1 MSQTEQVQNTNRYT
15 QCEICKAQG
24 HRSRNCQSSR
34 AKEIISEFYS
44 LFAINECIYENTP
57 VDFTIYKN
65 NFTSSLEAMKYC
77 LEYKCRFKK
86 YELEFLYYFLKCN
99 EDEFERHPRIGS
111 YTKSRLAY
119 KVVTRF
125 SDTKHEGRFF
135 NSQHSVR
142 YFNYDGI
149 KQHMVDEFD
158 KILYSI
164 PLSPLFKKV
173 LKIPLD
179 IANDIRNLSRRQQQV
194 PQTPI
199 RNTTPQQQQ
208 VPQTPIRN
216 VRPSQPI
223 PNALGSMIM
232 SPVLDNMLPDTPKEC
247 CICLEEIEKDKM
259 CYLNCSHFFH
269 LDCVVGMCASKTN
282 CSQKCPM
289 CRVPV
294 TNTNVSQ
301 QAFLHY
307 FTSNNKAIRVK
318 V

>member
-1 MSQTEQVQNTNRYT
+1 
-15 QCEICKAQG
+15 
-24 HRSRNCQSSR
+24 
-34 AKEIISEFYS
+34 
-44 LFAINECIYENTP
+44 
-57 VDFTIYKN
+57 
-65 NFTSSLEAMKYC
+65 
-77 LEYKCRFKK
+77 
-86 YELEFLYYFLKCN
+86 
-99 EDEFERHPRIGS
+99 
-111 YTKSRLAY
+111 
-119 KVVTRF
+119 
-125 SDTKHEGRFF
+125 
-135 NSQHSVR
+135 
-142 YFNYDGI
+142 
-149 KQHMVDEFD
+149 MVDEFD

-179 IANDIRNLSRRQQQV
+179 IANDIRNLSRRQQNESVIRRLFPEDNVRDILNV
-194 PQTPI
+194 PQTPV
-199 RNTTPQQQQ
+199 Q
-208 VPQTPIRN
+208 N

-232 SPVLDNMLPDTPKEC
+232 LPVLDNMLPDTPKEC

>member
-1 MSQTEQVQNTNRYT
+1 
-15 QCEICKAQG
+15 
-24 HRSRNCQSSR
+24 
-34 AKEIISEFYS
+34 
-44 LFAINECIYENTP
+44 
-57 VDFTIYKN
+57 
-65 NFTSSLEAMKYC
+65 MKYC

-99 EDEFERHPRIGS
+99 EVEFERHPRNGS

-135 NSQHSVR
+135 NYNKVITQHYTQHYVR

-164 PLSPLFKKV
+164 PLLPLFNSIPLLPLFKKV

-179 IANDIRNLSRRQQQV
+179 IANDIRNLSRRQQNESVIRRLFPEDNVRDILNV
-194 PQTPI
+194 PQTLVQ
-199 RNTTPQQQQ
+199 NTIPSHQQ
-208 VPQTPIRN
+208 VPQTLVQNTRPSHQQVPQTLVQN
-216 VRPSQPI
+216 TRPSQPI

-232 SPVLDNMLPDTPKEC
+232 LPVLDNMLPDTPKEC

-307 FTSNNKAIRVK
+307 FTSNNKAIHVK